1 MIGPGGQ
8 QGPDV
13 PAVRDAAGGGRAR
26 AAGALRG
33 RGLQVRCQVM
43 EDQDEMMMVQRRS
56 EHSQ

>member
-33 RGLQVRCQVM
+33 RGLQVGGEVT
-43 EDQDEMMMVQRRS
+43 EDQDEIIMVAAAP
-56 EHSQ
+56 

>member
-33 RGLQVRCQVM
+33 WGLQVGGEVM
-43 EDQDEMMMVQRRS
+43 EDQDHDDVAAAP
-56 EHSQ
+56 